1 MHLEHTVSCHEGTLF
16 FAVRWRAHN
25 MCPGWTHWGRHFD
38 CDCGNQDWPK
48 YDIYIYC
55 VYIYIYLYITFTY
68 FEFLMPPWFSGSCA
82 TDWLDLVSF
91 CFLHTYLDLLRFF
104 LVLSLSKVLPVL
116 GVIVSQVNRKRML
129 TSSPHRFQ
137 RCCRSL
143 QVWLPPTSGRTWC
156 CFSSVEAVEASLLTF
171 CVGNSAAFGC

>member
-1 MHLEHTVSCHEGTLF
+1 MKAPSSLLFGGEHTTC
-16 FAVRWRAHN
+16 ARAEHTGAAILIVIVGIKTGQN
-25 MCPGWTHWGRHFD
+25 M
-38 CDCGNQDWPK
+38 
-48 YDIYIYC
+48 YIYIC
-55 VYIYIYLYITFTY
+55 VYIYISIPITFTY

-116 GVIVSQVNRKRML
+116 PGVIVSQVNRKRML